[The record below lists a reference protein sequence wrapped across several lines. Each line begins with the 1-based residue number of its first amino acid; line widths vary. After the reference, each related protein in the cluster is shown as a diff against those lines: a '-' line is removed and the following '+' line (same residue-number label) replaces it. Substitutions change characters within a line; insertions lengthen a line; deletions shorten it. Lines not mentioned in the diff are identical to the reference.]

1 MKSQRS
7 LSRFPLV
14 LAGAL
19 VSVAV
24 GFMAYL
30 STLNPMPTV
39 TQMEREISLEG
50 LAAQPQQMP
59 QSAPKADDAAPKA
72 LPLPAQDSE

>member
-1 MKSQRS
+1 MRSQRS

-19 VSVAV
+19 VSVAI

-30 STLNPMPTV
+30 STLNPMPVV

-50 LAAQPQQMP
+50 LSAQSSKPQAMP
-59 QSAPKADDAAPKA
+59 AADDDASSVP
-72 LPLPAQDSE
+72 LPLPTQDNE